1 MKYLVKFIVITFFLF
16 AFTDLKA
23 EIKIAYIDMDIIL
36 NESLVGK
43 DSTKKL
49 TEFHQVNLENFERIS
64 KELKKEENNL
74 LAKRNII
81 SKEEFNKQIGK
92 LREKAK
98 NFQLERKKRTK
109 DFNLK
114 YSEAKKKLLEI
125 IKPILE
131 NYSEENN
138 LSIVLEKKNIIVGS
152 NNLNITKDI
161 LELLNKKIKSLELN

>member
-81 SKEEFNKQIGK
+81 SNSFFFASEYFK
-92 LREKAK
+92 LKS
-98 NFQLERKKRTK
+98 FVL
-109 DFNLK
+109 FF
-114 YSEAKKKLLEI
+114 
-125 IKPILE
+125 
-131 NYSEENN
+131 
-138 LSIVLEKKNIIVGS
+138 LSN
-152 NNLNITKDI
+152 
-161 LELLNKKIKSLELN
+161 